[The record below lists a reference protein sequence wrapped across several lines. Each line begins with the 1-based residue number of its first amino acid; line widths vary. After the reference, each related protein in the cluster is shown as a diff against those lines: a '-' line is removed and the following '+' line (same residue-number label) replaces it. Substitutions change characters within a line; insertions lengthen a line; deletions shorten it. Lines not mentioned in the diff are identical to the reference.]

1 MSLVSLAKNPVPS
14 GAVVALV
21 ESYDGT
27 KLRVA
32 RWEATRAPLCGTV
45 VLVPGRS
52 EFIEKYFEVVADL
65 RRRGFAVVVADLRG
79 QGGSDRALRDPHKG
93 HVWSF
98 KEYDRDLDVVMREVV
113 AQYCPRP
120 YIGLGHSLGGH
131 ILLRAGSKA
140 ASPFERMVLSAPMI
154 QINNAQLNGVSPGLA
169 RVMSEVATLF
179 GGGRLYVPGGKPPD
193 RTVDDFK
200 GNPLTSDHERYMRA
214 RAVLAEAPDLD
225 IGSPTIGWLR
235 AAFRSMAHLQAP
247 DTPGTMRVPM
257 LFFVAGEDQ
266 IVSATAIED
275 FAVRTKLGTTV
286 LLASSRHEILQET
299 DEIRSRFWAA
309 FDAYLTSA
317 AAAA

>member
-14 GAVVALV
+14 GAVVMSI

-32 RWEATRAPLCGTV
+32 QWEATRAPLRGTV
-45 VLVPGRS
+45 VVVPGRS

-79 QGGSDRALRDPHKG
+79 QGGSDRALHDPLKG

-98 KEYDRDLDVVMREVV
+98 KEYDRDLDVVMRDVV
-113 AQYCPRP
+113 AASCPRP

-154 QINNAQLNGVSPGLA
+154 RINDAQLNGVRPGPA
-169 RVMSEVATLF
+169 RMLSEVATLL
-179 GGGRLYVPGGKPPD
+179 GLGRLYVPGGGPPD
-193 RTVDDFK
+193 RVIDDFK

-214 RAVLAEAPDLD
+214 RAVLTEAPDLD
-225 IGSPTIGWLR
+225 IGSPTVGWLR
-235 AAFRSMAHLQAP
+235 AAFRSMTYLQAP
-247 DTPGTMRVPM
+247 DTPGSMRVPM

-266 IVSATAIED
+266 IVSSTSIED

-286 LLASSRHEILQET
+286 LLASSRHEIMQET
-299 DEIRSRFWAA
+299 DEIRSRYWAA

>member
-14 GAVVALV
+14 GAVVTSLS
-21 ESYDGT
+21 SYDGT

-32 RWEATRAPLCGTV
+32 RWEATRAPLRGTV
-45 VLVPGRS
+45 VVVPGRS

-79 QGGSDRALRDPHKG
+79 QGGSDRALRDTAKG

-98 KEYDRDLDVVMREVV
+98 KEYDRDLDMVMREVV
-113 AQYCPRP
+113 AAYCPRP

-131 ILLRAGSKA
+131 ILLRAGSYR
-140 ASPFERMVLSAPMI
+140 ASPFERMVLTAPMI
-154 QINNAQLNGVSPGLA
+154 QINDAQLNGLKPGTA
-169 RVMSEVATLF
+169 RLLSEIAVLL
-179 GGGRLYVPGGKPPD
+179 GCGRLYVPAGGPPD

-200 GNPLTSDHERYMRA
+200 GNPLTSDLERYMRA
-214 RAVLAEAPDLD
+214 RAVLNAAPQLD
-225 IGSPTIGWLR
+225 IGSPSVGWLR
-235 AAFRSMAHLQAP
+235 AAFRSMSHLQAP

-266 IVSATAIED
+266 IVSSTAIED
-275 FAVRTKLGTTV
+275 FAVRTKLGSTV
-286 LLASSRHEILQET
+286 LLASSRHEILQEC